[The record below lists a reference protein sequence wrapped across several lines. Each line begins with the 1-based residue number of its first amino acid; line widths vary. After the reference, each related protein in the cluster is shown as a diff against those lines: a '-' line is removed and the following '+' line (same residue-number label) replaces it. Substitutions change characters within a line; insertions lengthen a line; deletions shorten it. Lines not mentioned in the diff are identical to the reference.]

1 MIVVDGFNISSAV
14 RATDDNL
21 SGVKLRNIQ
30 VSISI
35 DVSSKLMVDQR
46 E

>member
-14 RATDDNL
+14 RATNDNL

-30 VSISI
+30 VSILFLQTMT
-35 DVSSKLMVDQR
+35 KLMVD
-46 E
+46 

>member
-21 SGVKLRNIQ
+21 SGVKLRNVQ
-30 VSISI
+30 VSTSI
-35 DVSSKLMVDQR
+35 
-46 E
+46 